1 MRILQ
6 LPLRP
11 TGGRSGSR
19 NETKSHGRGGDGGAA
34 AGGASTKMGDAMDA
48 NTRVAGVTK
57 AGVTKAG
64 VTKAGVTKA
73 GVTKVGVT
81 KAGATEDATKAS
93 VSAAANL
100 CRNVNQQRSGSRFW
114 PTSRASSKLPR
125 PNSTD
130 T

>member
-57 AGVTKAG
+57 AGVTKVG
-64 VTKAGVTKA
+64 VTKAGA
-73 GVTKVGVT
+73 T